1 MVCIDLPDAVII
13 FYSQEGVANLKLDIN
28 GKLMIFEIPKKHY
41 LEIKLPYD
49 VDQDAGDAKYDKKN
63 KTLRVKL
70 PLSKNNV
77 FEDLKKE
84 NFQNID

>member
-1 MVCIDLPDAVII
+1 
-13 FYSQEGVANLKLDIN
+13 
-28 GKLMIFEIPKKHY
+28 MIFEIPKKHY

-63 KTLRVKL
+63 KRLRVKL
-70 PLSKNNV
+70 PLTKYNL

-84 NFQNID
+84 NIHNNDEPNDDKLIFLKNYENI

>member
-1 MVCIDLPDAVII
+1 
-13 FYSQEGVANLKLDIN
+13 
-28 GKLMIFEIPKKHY
+28 MIFEIPKKHY

-70 PLSKNNV
+70 PLTKYNL

-84 NFQNID
+84 NIHNNDEPNDDKLIFLKNYENI

>member
-1 MVCIDLPDAVII
+1 
-13 FYSQEGVANLKLDIN
+13 
-28 GKLMIFEIPKKHY
+28 MIFEIPKKHY

-70 PLSKNNV
+70 PLIKNNV

-84 NFQNID
+84 TFQNNDNPNDEK